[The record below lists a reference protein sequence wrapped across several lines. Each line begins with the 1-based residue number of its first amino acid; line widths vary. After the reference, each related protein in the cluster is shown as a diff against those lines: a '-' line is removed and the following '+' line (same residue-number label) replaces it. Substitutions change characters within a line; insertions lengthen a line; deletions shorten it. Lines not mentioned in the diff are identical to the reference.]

1 MKTHRAP
8 SLIPSL
14 LETSTST
21 RILKWLGAFTL
32 GLSLCLGCMRVD
44 PTHPYDPDS
53 PPEFRAPASLRAY
66 VLIPSES
73 SSTNYSAIRV
83 RLLHQQYETIEY
95 FIDCQADGYVDEI
108 NLFPGDYLISAEG
121 EIDGVSYVL
130 TSRELFLPTGEI
142 VELRAPFALVP
153 KSESGI
159 IR

>member
-1 MKTHRAP
+1 MKTQRAP
-8 SLIPSL
+8 SLIQYL
-14 LETSTST
+14 LEISTST
-21 RILKWLGAFTL
+21 RALKWLGAFTL
-32 GLSLCLGCMRVD
+32 CLSLCLGCMRVD

-83 RLLHQQYETIEY
+83 RLVHQQYETIEY

-108 NLFPGDYLISAEG
+108 NIFPGEYLISAEG
-121 EIDGVSYVL
+121 LIDGVSYIL
-130 TSRELFLPTGEI
+130 TDRELFLPTGEI
-142 VELRAPFALVP
+142 VEPRAPFALVP
-153 KSESGI
+153 RSESGI